1 MSDLGKS
8 ALMAYWSGRAT
19 LARARSKTGA
29 KTPPGTNKS
38 KPSDR
43 FSSVDLPKNCDWEA
57 HGKQRTDIDH
67 QFGNGRLL
75 QAISD
80 QTVEL
85 GYRSSDQFSTI
96 ARRISP

>member
-1 MSDLGKS
+1 MTFTRLVLVLVAG
-8 ALMAYWSGRAT
+8 L
-19 LARARSKTGA
+19 L
-29 KTPPGTNKS
+29 
-38 KPSDR
+38 
-43 FSSVDLPKNCDWEA
+43 V
-57 HGKQRTDIDH
+57 IDY

-85 GYRSSDQFSTI
+85 GYRFGDQFSTI